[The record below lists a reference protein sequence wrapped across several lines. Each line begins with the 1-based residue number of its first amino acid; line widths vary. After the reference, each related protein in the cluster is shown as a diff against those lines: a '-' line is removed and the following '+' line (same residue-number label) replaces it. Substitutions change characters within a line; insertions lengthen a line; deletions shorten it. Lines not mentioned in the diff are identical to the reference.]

1 MGGGAHTPA
10 GDGQAYYRRFLSLFG
25 FLFNISPYVTQ
36 SSICISSNT
45 VKVRVPR

>member
-1 MGGGAHTPA
+1 MLQLGTDKRIIGGFSH
-10 GDGQAYYRRFLSLFG
+10 F

-45 VKVRVPR
+45 VNVGVPR